1 MATIKQT
8 SSALGN
14 LINQINAGTPPSSVN
29 AGSFQSSF
37 NQSASGSGYK
47 SSQTNIN
54 IDDDSIPANMLNPE
68 PVFELNYK
76 STQKQ
81 CIKKAKQQLEIIVKE
96 VVPSVLQNS
105 SMIIDKINQDA
116 EQLGQL
122 YYQAICSDKI
132 LQACMET
139 IARGET
145 QARLF
150 EVYSKLS
157 SQQEN
162 LSSKITETQN
172 QMRKYF
178 IDTYLDLQ
186 QKDDQDE
193 VLTNNSAPQ
202 ALAAPEEES
211 PSFKENV
218 IVGTENTA
226 KLIAQKK
233 KQAMIAKFQEVSD
246 KE

>member
-8 SSALGN
+8 SNALGN
-14 LINQINAGTPPSSVN
+14 LINQINNGVQQST
-29 AGSFQSSF
+29 GSFSMPLNNSGY
-37 NQSASGSGYK
+37 SASQNS
-47 SSQTNIN
+47 IA
-54 IDDDSIPANMLNPE
+54 IDDDSIPTNMLNPE

-81 CIKKAKQQLEIIVKE
+81 CVKKAKQQLQIIVKE
-96 VVPSVLQNS
+96 VVPKLLQNS

-150 EVYSKLS
+150 EVYAKLS

-162 LSSKITETQN
+162 LTTKITETQN

-186 QKDDQDE
+186 QKDEQDDMMTDNKLAIEAPQDE
-193 VLTNNSAPQ
+193 EIT
-202 ALAAPEEES
+202 
-211 PSFKENV
+211 FKGNTFL
-218 IVGTENTA
+218 GTENTV
-226 KLIAQKK
+226 KLIAEKK
-233 KQAMIAKFQEVSD
+233 KQAMIAKYQEV

>member
-8 SSALGN
+8 SNALGN
-14 LINQINAGTPPSSVN
+14 LINQINNGVQQST
-29 AGSFQSSF
+29 GSSF
-37 NQSASGSGYK
+37 SMSLNNSGYSASQNS
-47 SSQTNIN
+47 IA
-54 IDDDSIPANMLNPE
+54 IDDDSIPTNMLNPE

-81 CIKKAKQQLEIIVKE
+81 CVKKAKQQLQIIVKE
-96 VVPSVLQNS
+96 VVPKLLQNS

-150 EVYSKLS
+150 EVYAKLS

-162 LSSKITETQN
+162 LTTKITETQN

-186 QKDDQDE
+186 QKDEQDDKMIDNKLAIE
-193 VLTNNSAPQ
+193 APQ
-202 ALAAPEEES
+202 NEEIT
-211 PSFKENV
+211 FKGNTFL
-218 IVGTENTA
+218 GTENTV
-226 KLIAQKK
+226 KLIAEKK
-233 KQAMIAKFQEVSD
+233 KQAMIAKYQEV

>member
-8 SSALGN
+8 SNTLGN
-14 LINQINAGTPPSSVN
+14 LINQINSGIPPTAASS
-29 AGSFQSSF
+29 SSF
-37 NQSASGSGYK
+37 NSGLSGY
-47 SSQTNIN
+47 STSQSNIN

-68 PVFELNYK
+68 PVFEINYK

-81 CIKKAKQQLEIIVKE
+81 CIKKAKQQLQIIVKE
-96 VVPSVLQNS
+96 VVPSLLQNS
-105 SMIIDKINQDA
+105 AMIVDKINQDA

-122 YYQAICSDKI
+122 YYQAVCSDKV
-132 LQACMET
+132 LQALMDT

-157 SQQEN
+157 SQQEA
-162 LSSKITETQN
+162 LASKITETQN

-186 QKDDQDE
+186 QKDDQDDMIASE
-193 VLTNNSAPQ
+193 KKPAIEAPKEELT
-202 ALAAPEEES
+202 
-211 PSFKENV
+211 FKGNT
-218 IVGTENTA
+218 IVGTENTI
-226 KLIAQKK
+226 KLIAEKK
-233 KQAMIAKFQEVSD
+233 KQAMIAKFQEVKD
-246 KE
+246 

>member
-1 MATIKQT
+1 
-8 SSALGN
+8 
-14 LINQINAGTPPSSVN
+14 
-29 AGSFQSSF
+29 
-37 NQSASGSGYK
+37 
-47 SSQTNIN
+47 
-54 IDDDSIPANMLNPE
+54 
-68 PVFELNYK
+68 
-76 STQKQ
+76 
-81 CIKKAKQQLEIIVKE
+81 
-96 VVPSVLQNS
+96 
-105 SMIIDKINQDA
+105 
-116 EQLGQL
+116 
-122 YYQAICSDKI
+122 
-132 LQACMET
+132 
-139 IARGET
+139 
-145 QARLF
+145 
-150 EVYSKLS
+150 
-157 SQQEN
+157 
-162 LSSKITETQN
+162 
-172 QMRKYF
+172 MRKYF

>member
-14 LINQINAGTPPSSVN
+14 LINQINAGTQPSSVN
-29 AGSFQSSF
+29 AGSFQSAFSTPIS
-37 NQSASGSGYK
+37 NNSYK
-47 SSQTNIN
+47 STPTNIN
-54 IDDDSIPANMLNPE
+54 IDDDSIPTNMLNPE

-81 CIKKAKQQLEIIVKE
+81 CIKKAKQQLQIIVNE
-96 VVPSVLQNS
+96 VVPTLLQNS

-162 LSSKITETQN
+162 LASKITETQN

-186 QKDDQDE
+186 QKDNQDD
-193 VLTNNSAPQ
+193 VLTNGKTVQ
-202 ALAAPEEES
+202 ALEAPKDDIPVFS
-211 PSFKENV
+211 RNT

-226 KLIAQKK
+226 KLIAEKK
-233 KQAMIAKFQEVSD
+233 RQAMIAKYQEVKD
-246 KE
+246 QE

>member
-8 SSALGN
+8 SNALGN
-14 LINQINAGTPPSSVN
+14 LINQINNGVQQST
-29 AGSFQSSF
+29 GSSF
-37 NQSASGSGYK
+37 SMPLNNSGYSASQNS
-47 SSQTNIN
+47 IA
-54 IDDDSIPANMLNPE
+54 IDDDSIPTNMLNPE

-81 CIKKAKQQLEIIVKE
+81 CVKKAKQQLQIIVKE
-96 VVPSVLQNS
+96 VVPKLLQNS

-150 EVYSKLS
+150 EVYAKLS

-162 LSSKITETQN
+162 LTTKITETQN

-186 QKDDQDE
+186 QKDEQDDMMTDNKLAIEAPQDE
-193 VLTNNSAPQ
+193 EIT
-202 ALAAPEEES
+202 
-211 PSFKENV
+211 FKGNTFL
-218 IVGTENTA
+218 GTENTV
-226 KLIAQKK
+226 KLIAEKK
-233 KQAMIAKFQEVSD
+233 KQAMIAKYQEV